1 MLLSWTLV
9 EGSVEIVEQ
18 KLVEG
23 SLDTLS
29 LKEQIVLLDNSIIV
43 PQQEDSRSNFN
54 CYLLSL

>member
-29 LKEQIVLLDNSIIV
+29 LEEQIL
-43 PQQEDSRSNFN
+43 F
-54 CYLLSL
+54 C